1 MKDFDWSNI
10 FIWGMIA
17 MYFFNGFDYVFTS
30 EKTENKAVISV
41 EKKPEK
47 TKEDKDTIKTDW

>member
-30 EKTENKAVISV
+30 EKTYNKAVISV

-47 TKEDKDTIKTDW
+47 KSEDKDTIKTDW